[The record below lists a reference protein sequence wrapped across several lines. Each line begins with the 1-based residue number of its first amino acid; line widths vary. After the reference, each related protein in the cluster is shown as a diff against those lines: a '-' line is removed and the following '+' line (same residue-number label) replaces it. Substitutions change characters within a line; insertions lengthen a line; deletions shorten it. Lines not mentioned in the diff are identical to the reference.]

1 MEKILALDLST
12 TTTGFAIGEKNKLE
26 KHGIISSNLKTS
38 IARIVE
44 MRQYISNLIKN
55 NNIQKIV
62 VEEVRPEYNS
72 HTMKILMWL
81 QAAIVIA
88 TYEIDKN
95 IEFQF
100 IGASSWRAELK
111 IHQGRGIKRQQLKS
125 EDINYVQKKY
135 NIKVINDD
143 EADAICL
150 FDAYFHRQD
159 NELNW
164 E

>member
-1 MEKILALDLST
+1 MKVLTIDASTHSTGWCVGEGGSFEAHGCIIANSKNAIERIIKMRDQLTKI
-12 TTTGFAIGEKNKLE
+12 I
-26 KHGIISSNLKTS
+26 KTYK
-38 IARIVE
+38 ID
-44 MRQYISNLIKN
+44 
-55 NNIQKIV
+55 KIV

-88 TYEIDKN
+88 TYEINKD
-95 IEFQF
+95 IDFQF